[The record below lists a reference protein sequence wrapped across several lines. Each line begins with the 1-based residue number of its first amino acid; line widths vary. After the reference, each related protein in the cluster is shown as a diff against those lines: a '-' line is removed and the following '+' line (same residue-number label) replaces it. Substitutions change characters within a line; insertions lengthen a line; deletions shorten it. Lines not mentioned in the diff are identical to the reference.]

1 MAQDFNTGPNAAPGG
16 APENA
21 RVNDAAM
28 NAELKQAQILQNN
41 TIKGLTDTIDKLT
54 KQYEELTQSGKEL
67 SQDEA
72 NVSKQLQ
79 DKIQDLSDVLKNA
92 KAGIARGEQPASLS
106 SIGQKERIQTFDR
119 LTSVIK
125 DFQKSN
131 AEFMKS
137 SSGDAL
143 DFDTWFAS
151 YTAQK
156 QSDIE
161 SLESSEDNNLLLEDI
176 KKILKS
182 QSSELANLTDEELT
196 AVAKKSLKLSIDE
209 KKRDLEFYEQNKDV
223 IKLNRIANE
232 NEQEGVKK
240 IISSAKFDPTKPIL
254 EYGFK
259 SINKDMDTLIKN
271 TKHRTLLQ
279 IVADLLGPL
288 GHIMVFMIKVLFI
301 PLAVILGL
309 LVGVVQAQF
318 MKLKAIG
325 RMFSGEFFTNIYKNL
340 KLVFG
345 SGGPLHKLGNAFLW
359 FNMTFLGMSSVFN
372 RIQAAMGRF
381 ILAVIMGERGF
392 AGFIGRLINTIG
404 PSIVRGFSWITGLF
418 GHALGSPLRRVGDLL
433 YTIGDIFRGSISKIR
448 SAVNFILPWFAWLG
462 NKLTTAAAFL
472 LKPFDMLNSFLNS
485 RTGKIFSVAD
495 RFLGGVFKTFNMFRK
510 IGLAVGGWLG
520 PIAGVLNIFRSLPDF
535 FHRIFHGTFREAVK
549 AIMGMIVFILTQFFS
564 SLLGPIGGVIALT
577 MFNFEKIMKWFDP
590 IFDFL
595 LDIAM
600 WLGVTLI
607 VIWEYAVKPLIAAV
621 AEFLTAFLD
630 IVFAIAKPVI
640 RWLRFIW
647 DIIIKPLLVI
657 AGVVLVGL
665 FWVVKKVFQGLSW
678 LFTKVILPAVEFVA
692 NIVESVFNAVE
703 DALLTVLNYLV
714 DWINK
719 AAGWFGMGKI
729 EHFGGSTADKA
740 KAKEKEA
747 AEKLAIQEREK
758 QELEKKNQKDMQ
770 AAVKSGVVSGMEK
783 AEAVVKNL
791 YDMTKTEAS
800 GMLNLIT
807 DALSS
812 NGAGML
818 DGSKIGNL
826 VAAAENGLKS
836 GFAAAKGL
844 DISSKLSGAKSI
856 GNDFVSMLSSPK
868 AETMQYANANNGSV
882 EYFDKQMGFTPQ
894 AAGNTIV
901 NNNNNVVN
909 SSNSGGGS
917 NLLPIISSG
926 HTDPT
931 KVSLQI
937 GLRPPG

>member
-79 DKIQDLSDVLKNA
+79 DKIQDLSDVLKNM

-156 QSDIE
+156 QYDIE
-161 SLESSEDNNLLLEDI
+161 SLESSEDNNLLLADI

-196 AVAKKSLKLSIDE
+196 DVAKKSLRLSVDE
-209 KKRDLEFYEQNKDV
+209 KKRDLEFYEQNKDI

-318 MKLKAIG
+318 IKLREVG
-325 RMFSGEFFTNIYKNL
+325 RMFSGEFFTNIHKNL

-345 SGGPLHKLGNAFLW
+345 SGGPIHKLGNAFLW
-359 FNMTFLGMSSVFN
+359 FNMTFMGLSSVFN

-381 ILAVIMGERGF
+381 ILAVIMGEKGF

-404 PSIVRGFSWITGLF
+404 PSMVRGFAWITGLF
-418 GHALGSPLRRVGDLL
+418 GRALGSPLRRVGDLL
-433 YTIGDIFRGSISKIR
+433 YATGTIFRGAISKIA
-448 SAVNFILPWFAWLG
+448 SAVKFILPWFKWLG
-462 NKLTTAAAFL
+462 NKLTTVGAFL

-495 RFLGGVFKTFNMFRK
+495 RFLGGIFSTFNAFRK

-600 WLGVTLI
+600 WLGGTLL
-607 VIWEYAVKPLIAAV
+607 VVWEYAVKPLIAAV

-640 RWLRFIW
+640 RYLRFVW
-647 DIIIKPLLVI
+647 DIIIKPLLVL
-657 AGVVLVGL
+657 AGIVLMGL

-678 LFTKVILPAVEFVA
+678 LFTTVILPAIEFVA

-719 AAGWFGMGKI
+719 AASWFGMGKI
-729 EHFGGSTADKA
+729 ERFGGSTADKA

-758 QELEKKNQKDMQ
+758 QELEEKNREDMQ
-770 AAVKSGVVSGMEK
+770 DAVKSGVVEGMEK
-783 AEAVVKNL
+783 AQAVVRDL

-826 VAAAENGLKS
+826 VEAATKGLES
-836 GFAAAKGL
+836 GFAAAKGF

-856 GNDFVSMLSSPK
+856 GNDFVSMLSAPK
-868 AETMQYANANNGSV
+868 AETMQYANTNNGSV

-894 AAGNTIV
+894 LAGNTIV

>member
-79 DKIQDLSDVLKNA
+79 DKIQDLSDVLKNM
-92 KAGIARGEQPASLS
+92 KAGIAKGEQPASLS

-156 QSDIE
+156 KSDIE

-182 QSSELANLTDEELT
+182 QSSDLANLTDEELT
-196 AVAKKSLKLSIDE
+196 TVAKKSLKLSIDE
-209 KKRDLEFYEQNKDV
+209 KKRDLDFYEQNKDI

-318 MKLKAIG
+318 KKLQALG
-325 RMFSGEFFTNIYKNL
+325 RMFSGEFFVNIYRNL
-340 KLVFG
+340 KLMFG

-359 FNMTFLGMSSVFN
+359 FNMTFMGLSSVFN

-381 ILAVIMGERGF
+381 ILAVILGEKGF

-418 GHALGSPLRRVGDLL
+418 GRALGSPLRRVGDLL
-433 YTIGDIFRGSISKIR
+433 YAIGDIFRGSISKIR

-462 NKLTTAAAFL
+462 NKLTTVGAFL

-485 RTGKIFSVAD
+485 RTGRIFSVAD
-495 RFLGGVFKTFNMFRK
+495 RFLGGIFSTFNTFRK
-510 IGLAVGGWLG
+510 IGLAVAGWLG

-564 SLLGPIGGVIALT
+564 SLLGPIGGVIAIT

-600 WLGVTLI
+600 WLGGTLL

-640 RWLRFIW
+640 RYLRFVW
-647 DIIIKPLLVI
+647 DILIKPLLVL
-657 AGVVLVGL
+657 AGVVLMGL

-678 LFTKVILPAVEFVA
+678 LFTMVILPAIEFVA

-729 EHFGGSTADKA
+729 ERFGGSTADKA

-758 QELEKKNQKDMQ
+758 QELEEKNREDMQ
-770 AAVKSGVVSGMEK
+770 DAVKSGVVEGMEK
-783 AEAVVKNL
+783 AQNVVRDL

-826 VAAAENGLKS
+826 VAAATKGLES

>member
-79 DKIQDLSDVLKNA
+79 DKIQDLSDVLKNM

-156 QSDIE
+156 KSDIE

-196 AVAKKSLKLSIDE
+196 SVARKSLNLSIDE
-209 KKRDLEFYEQNKDV
+209 KKRDLEFYEQNRDI

-301 PLAVILGL
+301 PLAVVIGL

-318 MKLKAIG
+318 IKLREVG
-325 RMFSGEFFTNIYKNL
+325 RMFSGEFFTNIHKNL

-345 SGGPLHKLGNAFLW
+345 SGGSVSKLANAFVW
-359 FNMTFLGMSSVFN
+359 FNMTFMGLSSVFN

-381 ILAVIMGERGF
+381 ILAVILGEKGF

-404 PSIVRGFSWITGLF
+404 PSIVRGFTSLTGLF
-418 GHALGSPLRRVGDLL
+418 GRALGSPLRRVGDLL
-433 YTIGDIFRGSISKIR
+433 YTIGDIFRGAISKIG
-448 SAVNFILPWFAWLG
+448 SAVNFILPYFVTIG
-462 NKLTTAAAFL
+462 NKFTAVAAFL
-472 LKPFDMLNSFLNS
+472 LKPFDMLNSFLNT
-485 RTGKIFSVAD
+485 RTGTLFSVAD
-495 RFLGGVFKTFNMFRK
+495 RFLGGIFSTFNTFRK
-510 IGLAVGGWLG
+510 IGIAVGGFLG
-520 PIAGVLNIFRSLPDF
+520 PFAAVLNIFGSLPDF
-535 FHRIFHGTFREAVK
+535 FHRLFHGTFREGLKAVL
-549 AIMGMIVFILTQFFS
+549 GMIVFVLTQFFS
-564 SLLGPIGGVIALT
+564 QMLGPIGGIIALT
-577 MFNFEKIMKWFDP
+577 LFNFEKIMKWFDP

-595 LDIAM
+595 IDIAM
-600 WLGVTLI
+600 WLGGTLM
-607 VIWEYAVKPLIAAV
+607 VLWEFAVKPLIGAV
-621 AEFLTAFLD
+621 SEFLTAFLD

-640 RWLRFIW
+640 RYLRFVW
-647 DIIIKPLLVI
+647 DIIIKPLLVL

-665 FWVVKKVFQGLSW
+665 FYVVKKVFQGLSW
-678 LFTKVILPAVEFVA
+678 LFTMVILPAVEMVSHV
-692 NIVESVFNAVE
+692 IESVFNAVE
-703 DALLTVLNYLV
+703 DALLSVLNYLV
-714 DWINK
+714 DWINE
-719 AAGWFGMGKI
+719 AASWFGMSKI
-729 EHFGGSTADKA
+729 ERFGGSTEDNA
-740 KAKEKEA
+740 KAREKEA
-747 AEKLAIQEREK
+747 AEKLAIQERDK

-783 AEAVVKNL
+783 AQEVVRDL

-812 NGAGML
+812 NGAGIL

-826 VAAAENGLKS
+826 AEAAKKGLMG
-836 GFAAAKGL
+836 GFAAAKGI
-844 DISSKLSGAKSI
+844 DISSKLSSAKSI
-856 GNDFVSMLSSPK
+856 GNDFISMLSAPK

>member
-79 DKIQDLSDVLKNA
+79 DKIQDLSDVLKNM

-156 QSDIE
+156 KYDIE

-196 AVAKKSLKLSIDE
+196 SVARKSLNLSIDE
-209 KKRDLEFYEQNKDV
+209 KKRDLEFYEQNSDI

-288 GHIMVFMIKVLFI
+288 GHIIVFMIKVLFI
-301 PLAVILGL
+301 PLAVVLGL

-318 MKLKAIG
+318 IKLREVG
-325 RMFSGEFFTNIYKNL
+325 RMFSGEFFTNIHKNL

-345 SGGPLHKLGNAFLW
+345 SGGSVSKLWGAFKW
-359 FNMTFLGMSSVFN
+359 FNMKFMGLSSVLD
-372 RIQAAMGRF
+372 RIQFALGKFLFAM
-381 ILAVIMGERGF
+381 LLGEKGF
-392 AGFIGRLINTIG
+392 AGFLGRLTNTIG
-404 PSIVRGFSWITGLF
+404 MSMIKGFTWVTGLF
-418 GHALGSPLRRVGDLL
+418 GRALGSPLRRVGDLL
-433 YTIGDIFRGSISKIR
+433 YTIGNIFRGAISKIT
-448 SAVNFILPWFAWLG
+448 SAVNFILPWFKWLG
-462 NKLTTAAAFL
+462 KKLTAAANFL
-472 LKPFDMLNSFLNS
+472 LKPFSSLNKFF
-485 RTGKIFSVAD
+485 TITKEGKLLTLAD
-495 RFLGGVFKTFNMFRK
+495 RFLGGILSTFNAFRK
-510 IGLAVGGWLG
+510 IGLVVGGILG
-520 PIAGVLNIFRSLPDF
+520 PIAGVLNIFKSLPDF
-535 FHRIFHGTFREAVK
+535 FHRIFHGTFREALK
-549 AIMGMIVFILTQFFS
+549 AIMGMIVFIFTQFFS
-564 SLLGPIGGVIALT
+564 SLLGPIGGIIALT
-577 MFNFEKIMKWFDP
+577 LFNFEKIMKWFDP

-595 LDIAM
+595 IDIAM
-600 WLGVTLI
+600 WLGGTLM
-607 VIWEYAVKPLIAAV
+607 VIWEYAVKPLIGAV
-621 AEFLTAFLD
+621 AEFLSAFLD
-630 IVFAIAKPVI
+630 IVFTIAKPVI
-640 RWLRFIW
+640 RYLRFIW
-647 DIIIKPLLVI
+647 DIIIKPLLVL
-657 AGVVLVGL
+657 AGVVLVVL
-665 FWVVKKVFQGLSW
+665 FYVVKKAFQALSL
-678 LFTKVILPAVEFVA
+678 LFTMVILPAVEMV
-692 NIVESVFNAVE
+692 
-703 DALLTVLNYLV
+703 
-714 DWINK
+714 
-719 AAGWFGMGKI
+719 
-729 EHFGGSTADKA
+729 
-740 KAKEKEA
+740 
-747 AEKLAIQEREK
+747 
-758 QELEKKNQKDMQ
+758 
-770 AAVKSGVVSGMEK
+770 
-783 AEAVVKNL
+783 
-791 YDMTKTEAS
+791 
-800 GMLNLIT
+800 
-807 DALSS
+807 
-812 NGAGML
+812 
-818 DGSKIGNL
+818 
-826 VAAAENGLKS
+826 
-836 GFAAAKGL
+836 
-844 DISSKLSGAKSI
+844 
-856 GNDFVSMLSSPK
+856 
-868 AETMQYANANNGSV
+868 
-882 EYFDKQMGFTPQ
+882 
-894 AAGNTIV
+894 
-901 NNNNNVVN
+901 
-909 SSNSGGGS
+909 
-917 NLLPIISSG
+917 
-926 HTDPT
+926 
-931 KVSLQI
+931 
-937 GLRPPG
+937 